1 MDTVVTL
8 LFSMYIL
15 WYTVYKFQVLLEA
28 SISPHKIAR
37 KKGLTQ
43 QEIAAFFEESDNEDE
58 NVHELFSKE
67 ELAEAQAEEED
78 PTLALQSAEA
88 DGDNL
93 DLDFELD
100 DEEDRID
107 NSKSKYQN
115 VATLVIHE

>member
-1 MDTVVTL
+1 M
-8 LFSMYIL
+8 
-15 WYTVYKFQVLLEA
+15 
-28 SISPHKIAR
+28 AR

-58 NVHELFSKE
+58 NFHELFSKE

-88 DGDNL
+88 KGNNL